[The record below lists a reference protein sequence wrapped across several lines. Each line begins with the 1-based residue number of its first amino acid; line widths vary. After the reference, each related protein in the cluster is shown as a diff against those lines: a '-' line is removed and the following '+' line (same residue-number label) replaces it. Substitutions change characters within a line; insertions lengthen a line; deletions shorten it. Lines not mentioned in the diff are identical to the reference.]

1 MDVCVHVVAGKEAI
15 VFVMCWSRA
24 CKQQQEGG
32 GDGGGGNALRV
43 LSHWLVKEIVKWL
56 YRRPGGERVEH

>member
-1 MDVCVHVVAGKEAI
+1 MDVVAGVEAI

-24 CKQQQEGG
+24 CKQEQQPDAEGG
-32 GDGGGGNALRV
+32 VNGLRV

-56 YRRPGGERVEH
+56 YCRPVGKRLKHIE